1 MIMGTKKVL
10 ICDDSSADRQNL
22 EQILAESGC
31 QVISCAGGRDALE
44 KAKVEKPDLI
54 FLDIVMP
61 DMNGYA
67 TCRAL
72 QNDKDTKGIPVVF
85 VSAKGQ
91 KADKIWAQM
100 QGGKDLVAKPFT
112 ASDIV
117 AQLKKSA

>member
-1 MIMGTKKVL
+1 MSIKKVL
-10 ICDDSSADRQNL
+10 ICDDSTADRQNL
-22 EQILAESGC
+22 EQILAKTGC
-31 QVISCAGGRDALE
+31 VVISCTGGRDTLVRA
-44 KAKVEKPDLI
+44 KAEKPDLI

-72 QNDKDTKGIPVVF
+72 QNDPDTKDIPVVF
-85 VSAKGQ
+85 VSGKGQ

-112 ASDIV
+112 ADDIV